1 MKKSW
6 STQFVACCI
15 SLIFLCTGIMLSFV
29 VLFTSKT
36 RTLATSITENYT
48 QPIGRA
54 TSSSTIFGYIPFY
67 FSGEASDIIP
77 SKDNNKDYLAYRMR
91 QGDTLS
97 YEQDLAFSWYEKD
110 TTNNNGVQKF
120 FNFTFKFADKNFKSV
135 KFILEAPAV
144 NASKAGKVSINVE
157 IDNAG
162 KVKVNGTDK
171 SETIDLSSDIKFKFN
186 AKNKDSYTLELEK
199 SNTSGGSNTISL
211 GTISNVDG
219 WYSSYRKTDKVTTT
233 PLKLE
238 YTMEDNVQGESVLLI
253 KDLNGQDFTL
263 SGGNTIVDSAIP
275 VVVPNTSV
283 HHFINGT
290 TFSDNF
296 DFKQIDV
303 LSSTLSTQDYLGIEN
318 SSTTLEDFK
327 KNAKNKV
334 ENRNKQIVLQNAAQN
349 SNARAI
355 ISLQKSTTTGSGDS
369 QTTTTEEFDI
379 NLKWYTE
386 NQKDI
391 PILPPVEDG
400 KMYPTMNWD
409 NTNTNNSNNV
419 ESFQQA
425 SITATGYKETN
436 NIINM
441 PLGSGAYLYFG
452 ALTEVVNNT
461 LQQNTTNTNSSYTVS
476 KQNILY
482 TIYYRLG
489 ESGEV
494 QSASAAKNNELRLAL
509 NEPGHYQIILVPQ
522 YNGVAMQVN
531 GEDINTNN
539 VFRLAEDA
547 NNKALLSI
555 LNFHIAYSGPEVSN
569 GTSTVSGY
577 VGTPFY
583 NVNIDVIAL
592 DTEVYKSWKTYTLY
606 ELVAPNKNGL
616 TRDVIVSAMENL
628 RKNASSSHTI
638 ADNKET
644 YDKNP
649 SSYIGYLRE
658 INAYNE
664 ELSETTGD
672 NIYKWNPKSGSY
684 SFVPQSESFYIVQV
698 EVKSLSNPNTS
709 AYGFQAIDVLSQ
721 ADINQGHNS
730 SWIKNNLAAVIL
742 FSISGALLILLL
754 VLIFLPNK
762 DKRNKR
768 NKHLIGADSV
778 KKEILI
784 DDAEL
789 TLLKDRREENIND
802 IVDKKEE

>member
-162 KVKVNGTDK
+162 KVKVNGIDK
-171 SETIDLSSDIKFKFN
+171 NETIDLSSDIKFKFN

-391 PILPPVEDG
+391 PILPPVEILIML
-400 KMYPTMNWD
+400 KIFNKQ
-409 NTNTNNSNNV
+409 V
-419 ESFQQA
+419 
-425 SITATGYKETN
+425 
-436 NIINM
+436 
-441 PLGSGAYLYFG
+441 
-452 ALTEVVNNT
+452 
-461 LQQNTTNTNSSYTVS
+461 LQLQDI
-476 KQNILY
+476 K
-482 TIYYRLG
+482 
-489 ESGEV
+489 
-494 QSASAAKNNELRLAL
+494 
-509 NEPGHYQIILVPQ
+509 HQI
-522 YNGVAMQVN
+522 M
-531 GEDINTNN
+531 
-539 VFRLAEDA
+539 
-547 NNKALLSI
+547 LSI
-555 LNFHIAYSGPEVSN
+555 CHLAVEHI
-569 GTSTVSGY
+569 
-577 VGTPFY
+577 F
-583 NVNIDVIAL
+583 IL
-592 DTEVYKSWKTYTLY
+592 
-606 ELVAPNKNGL
+606 EL
-616 TRDVIVSAMENL
+616 
-628 RKNASSSHTI
+628 
-638 ADNKET
+638 
-644 YDKNP
+644 
-649 SSYIGYLRE
+649 
-658 INAYNE
+658 
-664 ELSETTGD
+664 
-672 NIYKWNPKSGSY
+672 
-684 SFVPQSESFYIVQV
+684 
-698 EVKSLSNPNTS
+698 
-709 AYGFQAIDVLSQ
+709 
-721 ADINQGHNS
+721 
-730 SWIKNNLAAVIL
+730 
-742 FSISGALLILLL
+742 
-754 VLIFLPNK
+754 
-762 DKRNKR
+762 
-768 NKHLIGADSV
+768 
-778 KKEILI
+778 
-784 DDAEL
+784 
-789 TLLKDRREENIND
+789 
-802 IVDKKEE
+802 